1 MKKLVGVI
9 ISIFVILAV
18 LLLGYKFVYKISPRL
33 FINKDTK
40 LIYANEGITTK
51 DFKELSQFIA
61 NKEKRKKF
69 EKNIKPLNKYITKIY
84 AFSDDDIQRL
94 KENDIVFVIDPGY
107 FYPFALKELDK
118 YYESYRDGILIEK
131 ENVSGY
137 FLPENKKTYLKPHR
151 GLFIVGFKP
160 EVIKKFVS
168 KEDQYTYYKDIEN
181 SIDENRD
188 NLLGTLIYTGPE
200 IEEFGVKFTTLTGN
214 VVKNKLKFQQVTVL
228 NENSVGRYK
237 NTKENRELLQYVGKN
252 DLYLSLDD
260 FSNLDVLIF
269 NPYVL
274 GYNFDKES
282 MFEFWKAIFGI
293 DIKLMLKEVDGE
305 AIIRSTENGAG
316 AMVKIKEDSKEIRK
330 VLGLLQSENG
340 FLDMSNEIQIKDNNT
355 VILGT
360 NEFKKQEKEYNIP
373 KEAFIFGDM
382 DFSKFLNLPDLDIT
396 FIGNGNKIT
405 TDIEMSADTVK
416 EIQKRY

>member
-137 FLPENKKTYLKPHR
+137 FYQKTKK
-151 GLFIVGFKP
+151 
-160 EVIKKFVS
+160 
-168 KEDQYTYYKDIEN
+168 
-181 SIDENRD
+181 
-188 NLLGTLIYTGPE
+188 LI
-200 IEEFGVKFTTLTGN
+200 
-214 VVKNKLKFQQVTVL
+214 
-228 NENSVGRYK
+228 
-237 NTKENRELLQYVGKN
+237 
-252 DLYLSLDD
+252 
-260 FSNLDVLIF
+260 
-269 NPYVL
+269 
-274 GYNFDKES
+274 
-282 MFEFWKAIFGI
+282 
-293 DIKLMLKEVDGE
+293 
-305 AIIRSTENGAG
+305 
-316 AMVKIKEDSKEIRK
+316 
-330 VLGLLQSENG
+330 
-340 FLDMSNEIQIKDNNT
+340 
-355 VILGT
+355 
-360 NEFKKQEKEYNIP
+360 
-373 KEAFIFGDM
+373 
-382 DFSKFLNLPDLDIT
+382 
-396 FIGNGNKIT
+396 
-405 TDIEMSADTVK
+405 
-416 EIQKRY
+416 